1 MEALLIPALVDLA
14 EYCAAHTDVLK
25 KLWSDMDA
33 LFHGHPTAASVDAN
47 IALQAGLMA
56 AKASAYTTVQ
66 MRIAAGIVGAATAVV
81 HGAPTAPV
89 VDPNINHG

>member
-1 MEALLIPALVDLA
+1 
-14 EYCAAHTDVLK
+14 
-25 KLWSDMDA
+25 
-33 LFHGHPTAASVDAN
+33 
-47 IALQAGLMA
+47 
-56 AKASAYTTVQ
+56 